1 MKFGNFL
8 FPDCRD
14 PARDGV
20 VIDETLREAW
30 LSDELGVDVIW
41 LAEHH
46 FDGICAY
53 VDPIS
58 FAGALATST
67 RRSKI
72 GFAVVQT
79 ALHHPIR
86 LAEQLAVLDNITKGR
101 LVVGLG
107 RGSSYNIYDYQGFGI
122 DHHEAQE
129 RLEEAEKILVTAW
142 TGEGFSHHG
151 KFWNL
156 DVPMLRPRPYTKPH
170 PALVRAASGEAS
182 MLELA
187 RQGRPFL
194 MNVQSMA
201 VTRQRVELLPQGD
214 ARSGLRRGADR
225 AQPRGV
231 LGVAECVCR
240 RDRRRSRARRGAG
253 LSGNGRGAGGAAQ
266 PDLSRDRHAHRGAG
280 ERSALRP
287 RHASSTASS
296 TARRRGSPR
305 RWRISTSSASAA
317 SSRPSASGRC
327 RTRRRPTASGCS
339 WSRSHRKFAAAL
351 PARAAA
357 TNPPGSAAF
366 SVSSPSRSMRRPGAV
381 EARFEH
387 GGEVLVH
394 VKILRTGRFGGG
406 QRLGHSAADDRFD
419 DVAEQCQLSTVDSIA
434 QRRDRAYSPRCLPLA
449 SRASGRCRCR
459 CRSDAPCSRPARL
472 RAPPIPRRSSRDRP
486 AAGPYAR

>member
-14 PARDGV
+14 PERDGA

-67 RRSKI
+67 RRAKI

-101 LVVGLG
+101 LIVGLG
-107 RGSSYNIYDYQGFGI
+107 RGSSYNIYDYQGFCI

-142 TGEGFSHHG
+142 TGEAFSHHG
-151 KFWNL
+151 QFWHL

-170 PALVRAASGEAS
+170 PVLIRAASGEAS

-201 VTRQRVELLPQGD
+201 VTSRRVELYRKTMREAGYGEERI
-214 ARSGLRRGADR
+214 ARTLAECWVWRN
-225 AQPRGV
+225 V
-231 LGVAECVCR
+231 FVAETDAEAEHVGVP
-240 RDRRRSRARRGAG
+240 SFRAMVEAR
-253 LSGNGRGAGGAAQ
+253 AALRNRIFRETVNRQ
-266 PDLSRDRHAHRGAG
+266 AIGTPDRHAKRTPHR
-280 ERSALRP
+280 P
-287 RHASSTASS
+287 
-296 TARRRGSPR
+296 
-305 RWRISTSSASAA
+305 WD
-317 SSRPSASGRC
+317 
-327 RTRRRPTASGCS
+327 
-339 WSRSHRKFAAAL
+339 
-351 PARAAA
+351 
-357 TNPPGSAAF
+357 
-366 SVSSPSRSMRRPGAV
+366 
-381 EARFEH
+381 
-387 GGEVLVH
+387 
-394 VKILRTGRFGGG
+394 
-406 QRLGHSAADDRFD
+406 RL
-419 DVAEQCQLSTVDSIA
+419 
-434 QRRDRAYSPRCLPLA
+434 
-449 SRASGRCRCR
+449 
-459 CRSDAPCSRPARL
+459 
-472 RAPPIPRRSSRDRP
+472 
-486 AAGPYAR
+486 